1 MRIRNFLLIIFL
13 SISSITSGLFAG
25 NYTYADNSLLAS
37 GKWAKIKITNS
48 GVYKL
53 TYADLRTMGFSDPT
67 KVRVYGFG
75 GAMLKEQFNYQK
87 ADSKAAGDLPEVPV
101 YKGNEFILFWAQGV
115 ISWSNSGNGFVHTV
129 NPYSSSAYYFLT
141 ESQGAP
147 TTIPVVTSVNDTP
160 DATYTTFND
169 YALHEVDLTNIGATG
184 REFYG
189 EDFSASTSQTFPFT
203 ISGVTTTTPMSI
215 NIDFVAK
222 ASAPRTLKVT
232 VNNSTSPS
240 ISTTMPGPTSLDEH
254 YIRAKRVNASG
265 FFTNSNSDN
274 SSYSVKVD
282 YGSSGDLNCKL
293 NYIRL
298 NMERNLK
305 LYDAYTPFR
314 VISAKGKTAKYTVSG
329 VNSNVQ
335 IWDITSGKIRQI
347 TATSNGTQLDFTAK
361 SPADTIREFAAV
373 DVNASFPKPELVGTV
388 TNQNLHALTP
398 TDMVI
403 ICYPDFLDQAEK
415 LAKMHRDKDKLRV
428 TIVQPEQ
435 IYNEFSSGTPDASAY
450 RWFMK
455 MFYDRATS
463 ESDKPK
469 YLLLFGDGTYDN
481 RLLGTE
487 WKTATKANK
496 LLTYQSVES
505 LEETASYV
513 CDDYF
518 GFLDDNEG
526 ANIAYDKMD
535 LGIGRFPVRT
545 VDEATDVVNK
555 VLNYVNNNVEGA
567 WKNNVCFVG
576 DDDDDNLHMKSA
588 YSLTQYLEEKN
599 KSMIVNKIFMDS
611 YKKEFTS
618 TGSSYPNAKKQL
630 FSLLSSGLMILN
642 YTGHGGVNGWA
653 TEQIITKSDIEALN
667 MKKLPLWV
675 TATCDFSRF
684 DDFNTTAG
692 EEVLLNSNGGG
703 IALITTTRVVYSG
716 PNFALNTAVNKL
728 LFSKNSDGTRLR
740 LGDIMRNT
748 KSQLNGDQNKLNF
761 TLLGDPALKLSYPEY
776 KTEITSINEKPATEQ
791 QTLSALSE
799 VTVTGKVLNP
809 DGSFDPSFS
818 GTIIPTVF
826 DSQDSVTCL
835 NNNHFA
841 ETFTYLD
848 RTKILFAG
856 KDSVRNGL
864 FSFRFTIPK
873 DMSYSGKSG
882 RINLYAAN
890 SDGIEAQGYYENFLL
905 NGTNPNA
912 SIDTIGPRISDIY
925 LNNSSFKSGDIVNE
939 EPVLIA
945 DLTDESGINVSG
957 TGIGHDMMLI
967 VDNLP
972 SQSYI
977 LNGYF
982 STKPGD
988 PKSGML
994 YYNLPTLSEGKHTLV
1009 FKAWD
1014 IQNNSSSDTIECIV
1028 KNGVAPQL
1036 FELYPTKNPVKL
1048 SDGGVSFYLKHDRP
1062 NTNLSVKMSIY
1073 NLSGIEVWSYA
1084 ETGLSDMFLPTPIT
1098 WNFSQSNG
1106 QTVRPGIYIYRA
1118 TVYTNQTQET
1128 TQAKKLIILGQ

>member
-1 MRIRNFLLIIFL
+1 MSIRNFLIIIL
-13 SISSITSGLFAG
+13 LAITSVTSSLFAG

-37 GKWAKIKITNS
+37 GKWAKIKLTNS

-53 TYADLRTMGFSDPT
+53 TYSDLRSMGFSDPT

-75 GAMLKEQFNYQK
+75 GAMLKEQFNYPK
-87 ADSKAAGDLPEVPV
+87 ADTKTTGDLPEVPV
-101 YKGNEFILFWAQGV
+101 YKGTDFILFWAQGV
-115 ISWSNSGNGFVHTV
+115 ISWTNSGSGFTHTI
-129 NPYSSSAYYFLT
+129 NPYSSYAYYFLT
-141 ESQGAP
+141 DSQGTP
-147 TTIPVVTSVNDTP
+147 STIQSVASLSDTP

-189 EDFSASTSQTFPFT
+189 EDFSATTSQTFPFT
-203 ISGVTTTTPMSI
+203 ISGVTTITPISA
-215 NIDFVAK
+215 NIDFVSK
-222 ASAPRTLKVT
+222 AAASTTLKLSINNT
-232 VNNSTSPS
+232 VVIN
-240 ISTTMPGPTSLDEH
+240 TTMPGPATGADEH
-254 YIRAKRVNASG
+254 YIRAKEVYATGSY
-265 FFTNSNSDN
+265 SNTSADN
-274 SSYSVKVD
+274 SSYSCKVD
-282 YGSSGDLNCKL
+282 YGKSGDSNCKL

-305 LYDAYTPFR
+305 LYDTYTPFR
-314 VISAKGKTAKYTVSG
+314 VIASKGKIAKYTLAG
-329 VNSNVQ
+329 ANANVQ
-335 IWDITSGKIRQI
+335 IWDVTTGKIKQVL
-347 TATSNGTQLDFTAK
+347 SSLEGTQLSFTAK
-361 SPADTIREFAAV
+361 SPADTIREFVAV
-373 DVNASFPKPELVGTV
+373 DVNATFPKPELVGTV
-388 TNQNLHALTP
+388 TNQNLHALTQ

-403 ICYPDFLDQAEK
+403 ICHPDFLNQAEK
-415 LAKMHRDKDKLRV
+415 IAQMHRDKDNFRV
-428 TIVQPEQ
+428 TIAQPEQ

-450 RWFMK
+450 RWFLK

-463 ESDKPK
+463 DTDKPK

-487 WKTATKANK
+487 WKTATPANK
-496 LLTYQSVES
+496 LLTYQSVKS
-505 LEETASYV
+505 LVETDSYV

-526 ANIAYDKMD
+526 ANIAYEKMD

-545 VDEATDVVNK
+545 ADEATDVVNK
-555 VLNYVNNNVEGA
+555 ILNYVNNNVEGA

-576 DDDDDNLHMKSA
+576 DDDDNNEHMKNA
-588 YSLTQYLEEKN
+588 NYLTQYLEDSN
-599 KSMIVNKIFMDS
+599 KSIIVNKIFLDS

-630 FSLLSSGLMILN
+630 FSLLNSGLMVLN

-653 TEQIITKSDIEALN
+653 TEQIITKSEIIGLT

-692 EEVLLNSNGGG
+692 EEVFLNSQGGG
-703 IALITTTRVVYSG
+703 IGLITTTRVVYSG
-716 PNFALNTAVNKL
+716 PNFSLNSAVNKL
-728 LFSKNSDGTRLR
+728 LFSKNSDGSRLR
-740 LGDIMRNT
+740 LGDIMKTT
-748 KSQLNGDQNKLNF
+748 KSSLNGDQNKLNF
-761 TLLGDPALKLSYPEY
+761 TLLGDPALKLSYPES
-776 KTEITSINEKPATEQ
+776 KMEITAINDKPASEQ

-799 VTVTGKVLNP
+799 VKVTGRVLQT
-809 DGSFDPSFS
+809 DGAFDSSFN
-818 GTIIPTVF
+818 GIVIPTVF

-835 NNNHFA
+835 NNNGFA
-841 ETFTYLD
+841 ETFKYMD

-856 KDSVRNGL
+856 KDSVKNGL
-864 FSFRFTIPK
+864 FTFRFTIPK

-890 SDGIEAQGYYENFLL
+890 TNGNEAQGYYENFLL

-912 SIDTIGPRISDIY
+912 TIDTIGPKISEIY
-925 LNNSSFKSGDIVNE
+925 LNNSDFKTGDIVNE
-939 EPVLIA
+939 KPVLIA

-957 TGIGHDMMLI
+957 TGIGHDMTLI
-967 VDNLP
+967 VDNQP
-972 SQSYI
+972 SLSYNI
-977 LNGYF
+977 NGYF
-982 STKPGD
+982 STTPGD
-988 PKSGML
+988 SKSGKL
-994 YYNLPTLSEGKHTLV
+994 YYNIPTLSEGKHTLV

-1014 IQNNSSSDTIECIV
+1014 IQNNSTSDTIECIV
-1028 KNGVAPQL
+1028 KAGAAPRL
-1036 FELYPTKNPVKL
+1036 FDLYPTKNPIKI

-1062 NTNLSVKMSIY
+1062 NTNISVKMSVY
-1073 NLSGIEVWSYA
+1073 NLSGIEVWAHS

-1098 WNFSQSNG
+1098 WDLKQSNG

-1118 TVYTNQTQET
+1118 TIYTNQTQET